1 MTIFLINILKVYLY
15 SHQISAGSRWFYRNG
30 RKHYYLCWCHRD
42 VDSMRRPNY
51 FLVVQVVK
59 THPGFLLALNY
70 FKKKNLSRHSST
82 RFQRKSIITG
92 WFINVKVSVHTLNLV
107 PLTGFVN
114 VKLILREEKVIRD
127 RRKYILHLHKNTHD
141 LQLIWVKIIAI
152 TYVSKLYIFTIQYFM
167 IP

>member
-1 MTIFLINILKVYLY
+1 
-15 SHQISAGSRWFYRNG
+15 
-30 RKHYYLCWCHRD
+30 
-42 VDSMRRPNY
+42 MRRPNY

-70 FKKKNLSRHSST
+70 LKKKLSRHSST

-127 RRKYILHLHKNTHD
+127 RRKYILHLHKNTQD
-141 LQLIWVKIIAI
+141 LQLI
-152 TYVSKLYIFTIQYFM
+152 
-167 IP
+167 

>member
-42 VDSMRRPNY
+42 VDSMRRPNC

-70 FKKKNLSRHSST
+70 LKKKPLKAFCYKISEQINNHGIVCK
-82 RFQRKSIITG
+82 RKSFCAYIKSSS
-92 WFINVKVSVHTLNLV
+92 FNRVCKCKANSQ
-107 PLTGFVN
+107 
-114 VKLILREEKVIRD
+114 
-127 RRKYILHLHKNTHD
+127 RRKGYKRQT
-141 LQLIWVKIIAI
+141 KIH
-152 TYVSKLYIFTIQYFM
+152 FTSS
-167 IP
+167 